1 MAPLLLSVL
10 LAACILILVDHAAG
24 TKNMVLSAAS
34 FSSVYLIIFY
44 SRRAIAAASSTDER
58 RFSIR
63 AAWCASLILVLI
75 SRVWGAAIRCAV
87 HRGLCMGDYRK
98 YPADGAHNSWG
109 SASRGHRWS
118 IALKCSGLIVDLFKQ
133 VYRLRYM
140 WSYWISSASPAGII
154 TQILV

>member
-75 SRVWGAAIRCAV
+75 L
-87 HRGLCMGDYRK
+87 GLRRSNTLCSPPWSMYGRLQEV
-98 YPADGAHNSWG
+98 YPADGAHNS
-109 SASRGHRWS
+109 
-118 IALKCSGLIVDLFKQ
+118 
-133 VYRLRYM
+133 
-140 WSYWISSASPAGII
+140 
-154 TQILV
+154 

>member
-34 FSSVYLIIFY
+34 FSSVYLIIFH

-75 SRVWGAAIRCAV
+75 LGFEAQQYAVQSTVVYVWAIT
-87 HRGLCMGDYRK
+87 
-98 YPADGAHNSWG
+98 G
-109 SASRGHRWS
+109 SIQLMVLIILEVLHPVA
-118 IALKCSGLIVDLFKQ
+118 IDEALH
-133 VYRLRYM
+133 
-140 WSYWISSASPAGII
+140 SSA
-154 TQILV
+154 LV

>member
-10 LAACILILVDHAAG
+10 LAACILILADHAAG

-75 SRVWGAAIRCAV
+75 LGFEAQQYAVQSTVVYVWAITGSIQLMVLIILEVLHHSRFI
-87 HRGLCMGDYRK
+87 
-98 YPADGAHNSWG
+98 
-109 SASRGHRWS
+109 
-118 IALKCSGLIVDLFKQ
+118 
-133 VYRLRYM
+133 
-140 WSYWISSASPAGII
+140 
-154 TQILV
+154 